1 MKPSRSDRAGVTRA
15 TPEGHLVYAPR
26 GLAELRLRPD
36 LYQAELDRASVALG
50 RLDAVGDLL
59 PDLGVFLS
67 MYVRKEAV
75 LSAQIEGTQASLDDL
90 LSREAGVGP
99 VRSDVV
105 DVVNYVRAV
114 QGVMESMAETG
125 RTEGISHRLIG
136 AAHRALL
143 EETRG
148 AGMRTGAYRLIQ
160 NWVSRPGPAVVDPLS
175 AAVYVPPEPSTVPGL
190 MEDLLVYLNGVD
202 ETPALVRA
210 GIGHA
215 QFETIHPF
223 HDGNGRLGRLL
234 IVVLLCHR
242 GVLRQPLLYLS
253 AYLKANRAEY
263 YEWLMRVRL
272 DGDWEGWL
280 RFFLDGVTAA
290 ATEGYETAIRVR
302 TMLDEDRARV
312 VAGVSGPY
320 AADTFSLLLRHP
332 YIDARFLIERLGC
345 AGATAQSLLAGL
357 VRVGVLRETTG
368 RDRDRVYAYTRYLD
382 ALRPAAEA

>member
-1 MKPSRSDRAGVTRA
+1 M
-15 TPEGHLVYAPR
+15 YAPR
-26 GLAELRLRPD
+26 PLTDLRLRPD
-36 LYQAELDRASVALG
+36 LYQAELDRATVAIG

-67 MYVRKEAV
+67 MYVRREAV

-114 QGVMESMAETG
+114 QGVMESMEETG
-125 RTEGISHRLIG
+125 HTEGISHRLIC
-136 AAHRALL
+136 AVHRTLL

-148 AGMRTGAYRLIQ
+148 DGPRTGAYRLVQ
-160 NWVSRPGPAVVDPLS
+160 NWVSRPGPVVSDPLS
-175 AAVYVPPEPSTVPGL
+175 AAVYVPPEPGAVAGL
-190 MEDLLVYLNGVD
+190 MDDLLAYLNGD
-202 ETPALVRA
+202 DGAAALVRA

-234 IVVLLCHR
+234 IVAMLCQR
-242 GVLRQPLLYLS
+242 RVLRQPLLYLS

-302 TMLDEDRARV
+302 TMLDEDRRRV
-312 VAGVSGPY
+312 LNGISGRY
-320 AADTFSLLLRHP
+320 ADDAFSLLLRHP
-332 YIDARFLIERLGC
+332 YIDARFLLDRLGC

-368 RDRDRVYAYTRYLD
+368 RGRDRVYAYTRYLD
-382 ALRPAAEA
+382 ALRPATEA